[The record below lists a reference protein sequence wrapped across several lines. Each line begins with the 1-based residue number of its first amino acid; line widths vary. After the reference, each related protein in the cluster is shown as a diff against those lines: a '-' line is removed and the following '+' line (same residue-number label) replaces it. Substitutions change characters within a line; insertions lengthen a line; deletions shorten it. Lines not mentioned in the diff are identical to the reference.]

1 MRKILALFALL
12 IASPALAQ
20 TVPNQY
26 FALKNIGPAG
36 VSFIQGTDSPG
47 TYKTIYTGASNGSV
61 CFSLVA
67 NSNDQSTSHPL
78 TLRYT
83 VPPGTAA
90 FQYDIC
96 TATVGN
102 NALAANTFGPA
113 VAILVSNNCPMAIS
127 QVGNTYM
134 QLKSGET
141 LQLTFSGTL
150 TAADR
155 INGVAQCADYQ

>member
-26 FALKNIGPAG
+26 FALKNIQPVGI
-36 VSFIQGTDSPG
+36 SFLQGTDSPG
-47 TYKTIYTGASNGSV
+47 TYKTLYTGASQGSI
-61 CFSLVA
+61 CFGVVA
-67 NSNDQSTSHPL
+67 NSNDQSASHQL

-83 VPPGTAA
+83 VPPGTVA
-90 FQYDIC
+90 FQFDIC

-102 NALAANTFGPA
+102 NALAANLFGPA
-113 VAILVSNNCPMAIS
+113 VAILVSNNCPLPIS
-127 QVGNTYM
+127 NAGNTYK

-141 LQLTFSGTL
+141 LQLTFGTAL
-150 TAADR
+150 TASDR
-155 INGVAQCADYQ
+155 INVIGECGDFQ